1 MFLAPAY
8 NLVASPGPS
17 LAVSEAA
24 INRTNSPSQVYSM
37 ASEAHTKLDFAM
49 LDRASLRQRMEEEH

>member
-8 NLVASPGPS
+8 NLVASPRPS